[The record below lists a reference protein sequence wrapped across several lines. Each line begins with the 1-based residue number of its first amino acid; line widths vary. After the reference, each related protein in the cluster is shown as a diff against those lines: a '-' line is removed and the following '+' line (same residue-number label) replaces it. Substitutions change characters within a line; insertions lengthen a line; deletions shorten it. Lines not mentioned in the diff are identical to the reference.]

1 MRKRLLGL
9 LVIALAASG
18 CATVE
23 PWQRGRLSMEAMML
37 SDDLSQAM
45 ERSIEVYREGAVGAN
60 GGKAGG
66 GCGCT

>member
-1 MRKRLLGL
+1 VPKRLIVL
-9 LVIALAASG
+9 LLLALAAAG
-18 CATVE
+18 CTTVQ
-23 PWQRGRLSMEAMML
+23 PWERGRLSMEAMSL
-37 SDDLSQAM
+37 GDDRTQVM

>member
-1 MRKRLLGL
+1 MLKRLLIL

>member
-1 MRKRLLGL
+1 MRKRLVTLFL
-9 LVIALAASG
+9 LALSTSG